1 MTQSYFLKYEKI
13 SWKKGYKSIAGIDE
27 AGRGSLAG
35 PVVAAAVIFNKE
47 YIIKSQNNIYS
58 TLTDS
63 KKLTEGKRD
72 HFYKLLTNDDYV
84 NIGVGIISSCEID
97 KINILN
103 ATHKAMIQALKCL
116 HYDYILVDGLAVP
129 GFSCDSKNII
139 KGDLLSLSISA
150 ASVIAKVTRDKI
162 MKKESFNYPEYN
174 FDEHKGYGT
183 KKHIDALKKFGPTL
197 IHRYSYK
204 PISTILETI
213 KK

>member
-13 SWKKGYKSIAGIDE
+13 AWKKGYKSIAGIDE

-58 TLTDS
+58 KLTDS

-103 ATHKAMIQALKCL
+103 ATHKAMIQALECL

-183 KKHIDALKKFGPTL
+183 KKHIDAIKKFGPTL

-204 PISTILETI
+204 PISTMLETI

>member
-1 MTQSYFLKYEKI
+1 M
-13 SWKKGYKSIAGIDE
+13 YK
-27 AGRGSLAG
+27 R
-35 PVVAAAVIFNKE
+35 
-47 YIIKSQNNIYS
+47 Q
-58 TLTDS
+58 
-63 KKLTEGKRD
+63 
-72 HFYKLLTNDDYV
+72 
-84 NIGVGIISSCEID
+84 
-97 KINILN
+97 
-103 ATHKAMIQALKCL
+103 
-116 HYDYILVDGLAVP
+116 VP

-183 KKHIDALKKFGPTL
+183 KKHIDAIKKFGPTL

-204 PISTILETI
+204 PISTMLETI